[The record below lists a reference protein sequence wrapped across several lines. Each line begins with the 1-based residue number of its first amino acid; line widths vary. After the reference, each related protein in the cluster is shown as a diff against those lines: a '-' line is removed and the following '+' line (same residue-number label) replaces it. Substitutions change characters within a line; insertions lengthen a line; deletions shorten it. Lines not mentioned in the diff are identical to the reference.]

1 LRLFYF
7 LLFFLIVSVQA
18 EQLKI
23 VAQNFESDD
32 KKGVTVFRGDVRII
46 KGADELNASVVTIYT
61 DAKRKPT
68 RYEAEGNVSFF
79 IKTEN
84 RSSYRGK
91 SERAVFIPSKKEYH
105 FYKNVHIEQIDQ
117 KKEIT
122 GEEVVVSSTEGT
134 ASAKGGDT
142 TPVMMTFDIQDNGDK
157 K

>member
-7 LLFFLIVSVQA
+7 LLFFLLVSAQA

-23 VAQNFESDD
+23 VAKNFNSDD
-32 KKGVTVFRGDVRII
+32 KKGLTVFRGDVQIT
-46 KGADELNASVVTIYT
+46 KGADELNASVVTVYT

-68 RYEAEGNVSFF
+68 RYEAQGNVSFF

-84 RSSYRGK
+84 KSAFRGR
-91 SERAVFIPSKKEYH
+91 SERAVFIPSKKEYY
-105 FYKNVHIEQIDQ
+105 FYKNVHIEQIDE

-122 GEEVVVSSTEGT
+122 GEEVIVSSTEGT

-142 TPVMMTFDIQDNGDK
+142 TPVMMTFDIQDAGGK